1 MIDFELKAEQ
11 IYSKV
16 IQSKGIYTFKEACEY
31 IQNLPYGRISDRS
44 KFELVIEEGKGTCSS
59 KHGLLAGIAEENN
72 HKEVELMVG
81 IFQMSPE
88 THPVLTSFFEGKTYP
103 HIPEAHCYL
112 RFDGER
118 YDYTSNS
125 NEHDANKLLFIREQR
140 VDPHQAA
147 EWKEV
152 IQQDYIKRLL
162 VRKPEFQ
169 ISFEDLWKDRE
180 ECIRIFSK
188 F

>member
-88 THPVLTSFFEGKTYP
+88 THPVLTSFFKVNRILIFQK
-103 HIPEAHCYL
+103 HI
-112 RFDGER
+112 
-118 YDYTSNS
+118 
-125 NEHDANKLLFIREQR
+125 
-140 VDPHQAA
+140 
-147 EWKEV
+147 V
-152 IQQDYIKRLL
+152 I
-162 VRKPEFQ
+162 
-169 ISFEDLWKDRE
+169 
-180 ECIRIFSK
+180 
-188 F
+188 